1 MTSSCLIDGVVVV
14 VPVQEDVEAERE
26 GEDEQGIP
34 AKEEGWLFLHQQAR
48 VSQQIAQFPPLL
60 CFLKV

>member
-1 MTSSCLIDGVVVV
+1 MHADELRSIITISVRIASSCLIDGVVVV

-34 AKEEGWLFLHQQAR
+34 EREEGRLFLHR
-48 VSQQIAQFPPLL
+48 DGE
-60 CFLKV
+60 